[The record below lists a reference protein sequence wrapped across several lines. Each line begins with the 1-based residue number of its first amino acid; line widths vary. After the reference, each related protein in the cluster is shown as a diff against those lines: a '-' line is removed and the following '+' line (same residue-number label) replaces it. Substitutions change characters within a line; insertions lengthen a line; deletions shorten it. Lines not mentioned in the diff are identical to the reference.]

1 MRLFRSSLTV
11 FCLLPLVSGEVEET
25 SGEESARLAVPLSCR
40 EVIFNL
46 ATDPVK
52 CSLVPRSALGFN
64 STKVDEEKGWEIPNV
79 ENTPEN
85 SKTHVW
91 NQALQMWVKTPIQ
104 FVSNTRID
112 DDSPGSCRWDF
123 QRANVLSTDQACLCP
138 ATERSCGTQD
148 KCWWYEVPDKNSEQF
163 TKYACLNNAER
174 FYYLLQKL
182 LKKRGKNDFAI
193 NLKYGSAGHTLNPFM
208 NMDSGLLQRIMMMR
222 MMTQMMQRNSGS
234 SSYNNYNQGYYYSP
248 ADSSNNYNQGYY
260 SNSNN
265 YNGYNQGVSG
275 K

>member
-52 CSLVPRSALGFN
+52 CSLVSCIYCLSVLNLDSCLDTQVPRSALGFN

-91 NQALQMWVKTPIQ
+91 NQALQVTQ
-104 FVSNTRID
+104 
-112 DDSPGSCRWDF
+112 
-123 QRANVLSTDQACLCP
+123 VL
-138 ATERSCGTQD
+138 
-148 KCWWYEVPDKNSEQF
+148 
-163 TKYACLNNAER
+163 
-174 FYYLLQKL
+174 
-182 LKKRGKNDFAI
+182 
-193 NLKYGSAGHTLNPFM
+193 
-208 NMDSGLLQRIMMMR
+208 
-222 MMTQMMQRNSGS
+222 
-234 SSYNNYNQGYYYSP
+234 
-248 ADSSNNYNQGYY
+248 
-260 SNSNN
+260 
-265 YNGYNQGVSG
+265 
-275 K
+275 